1 MLNDPVQTLLT
12 FIGRLL
18 DGQRRLDAGNPLL
31 LSLILARGLLLRQ
44 EAALQGR
51 HLNHQTLVLG
61 PTQAGKSTLVNLLL
75 GGNHAEASP
84 LAGFTRHAQGFGP
97 ALSLEQAGL
106 LRQLLP
112 GFTQV
117 PRAELDP
124 EAVEDYSLS
133 QIESSTRGI
142 LWDTPDFDSINARH
156 YRFSLPAF
164 CALADQLILVVS
176 KEKYADQSVWEMLRL
191 LVATNIPL
199 ILVINKVPEAEAEAL
214 QAIIAKRFA
223 TEKLPCPEIFSLPWL
238 NPADPDQLAASTQGQ
253 RLLDWHRCSGQIS
266 LAPAGLGHF
275 LQLHWPDW
283 TQALRL
289 ELANAEAWR
298 GHIERLSLELGQHFR
313 RDYLQNQTYEETRAR
328 VLVEFLQLLEVPGL
342 GKALAEARNLVTWPA
357 RRLVRLF
364 TQDQPQQTGGDSR
377 NQNSEFHILREATG
391 QLLQQLLSQAM
402 TEAGQ
407 RQGLERNWWQQLWQ
421 LLARK
426 EQRLAR
432 MASGHIER
440 HQSGFQQ
447 QIRATADELLV
458 HLRQD
463 PLRLNSL
470 RTARLTTDAVA
481 IAIPFATGTT
491 GLMDVAMS
499 PVMLAFSSFLAE
511 GALGQYLNS
520 ELEQLKEQQL
530 ASVKTE
536 VLRPLQ
542 QQLEALVQQIA
553 EDCALGLS
561 AAELEQARAALEAL
575 RP

>member
-1 MLNDPVQTLLT
+1 
-12 FIGRLL
+12 
-18 DGQRRLDAGNPLL
+18 
-31 LSLILARGLLLRQ
+31 
-44 EAALQGR
+44 
-51 HLNHQTLVLG
+51 
-61 PTQAGKSTLVNLLL
+61 
-75 GGNHAEASP
+75 
-84 LAGFTRHAQGFGP
+84 
-97 ALSLEQAGL
+97 
-106 LRQLLP
+106 
-112 GFTQV
+112 
-117 PRAELDP
+117 
-124 EAVEDYSLS
+124 
-133 QIESSTRGI
+133 
-142 LWDTPDFDSINARH
+142 
-156 YRFSLPAF
+156 
-164 CALADQLILVVS
+164 
-176 KEKYADQSVWEMLRL
+176 
-191 LVATNIPL
+191 
-199 ILVINKVPEAEAEAL
+199 
-214 QAIIAKRFA
+214 
-223 TEKLPCPEIFSLPWL
+223 
-238 NPADPDQLAASTQGQ
+238 
-253 RLLDWHRCSGQIS
+253 
-266 LAPAGLGHF
+266 
-275 LQLHWPDW
+275 
-283 TQALRL
+283 
-289 ELANAEAWR
+289 
-298 GHIERLSLELGQHFR
+298 
-313 RDYLQNQTYEETRAR
+313 
-328 VLVEFLQLLEVPGL
+328 
-342 GKALAEARNLVTWPA
+342 
-357 RRLVRLF
+357 
-364 TQDQPQQTGGDSR
+364 
-377 NQNSEFHILREATG
+377 
-391 QLLQQLLSQAM
+391 M